1 MRGTPPLPPPRRP
14 YHQKNKPQIATIPE
28 NVDFVHTYYFTHR
41 SSPLHFPLPPR
52 LLSSP
57 LLSRYSCHDKCQ
69 TQSVRSVL
77 FLFSVFPFGM
87 CAGTRLLR
95 KHHIG
100 APASDISV
108 KVTEMFEGVVTSSQV
123 PTVCVHLREIV
134 PSHPSRLHP
143 PCCCFKLISL
153 FSCYHFLL

>member
-1 MRGTPPLPPPRRP
+1 MLM
-14 YHQKNKPQIATIPE
+14 
-28 NVDFVHTYYFTHR
+28 FFHTRYFTHR
-41 SSPLHFPLPPR
+41 SPLLHFPFPPSHPDSSF
-52 LLSSP
+52 LSSSHYIPVMTNVKHSP
-57 LLSRYSCHDKCQ
+57 LGVEGVFFFPCLSFWQPS
-69 TQSVRSVL
+69 
-77 FLFSVFPFGM
+77 GM

-100 APASDISV
+100 APASEISV

-123 PTVCVHLREIV
+123 PTVCVHLREMV
-134 PSHPSRLHP
+134 PSHPFRLLP

>member
-1 MRGTPPLPPPRRP
+1 
-14 YHQKNKPQIATIPE
+14 
-28 NVDFVHTYYFTHR
+28 
-41 SSPLHFPLPPR
+41 
-52 LLSSP
+52 
-57 LLSRYSCHDKCQ
+57 
-69 TQSVRSVL
+69 
-77 FLFSVFPFGM
+77 M

-100 APASDISV
+100 APASEISV

-134 PSHPSRLHP
+134 PSHPFRLHP